1 MSLKSYLVVTAYSP
15 DELENK
21 CQNVMAHEEQ
31 EEDFTYFYVPL
42 GTFQVIQD
50 INRQH
55 VFMQAFTISS
65 EPRFDEVPR
74 ELTH

>member
-21 CQNVMAHEEQ
+21 CQAVMTHEEQ
-31 EEDFTYFYVPL
+31 EDDFTYFYIPL
-42 GTFQVIQD
+42 GSFKVIED

-55 VFMQAFTISS
+55 VFMQVFIVSS
-65 EPRFDEVPR
+65 EPHFEEVPR
-74 ELTH
+74 ELIH